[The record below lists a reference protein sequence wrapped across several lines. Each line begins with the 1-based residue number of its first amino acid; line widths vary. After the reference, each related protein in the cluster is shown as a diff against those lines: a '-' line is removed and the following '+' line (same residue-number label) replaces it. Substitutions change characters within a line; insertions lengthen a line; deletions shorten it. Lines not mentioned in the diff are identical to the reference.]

1 MKITNHFATVGKR
14 RVHYLRAGSV
24 PALFAGRNITDDPGF
39 RVPAI
44 RRWIGG
50 QR

>member
-1 MKITNHFATVGKR
+1 MKITKHFVTVGKR
-14 RVHYLRAGSV
+14 RVHYLRAGSG
-24 PALFAGRNITDDPGF
+24 PALSAGRNTADDP
-39 RVPAI
+39 RSRARAI